1 MVTRAD
7 GKLDVTRIS
16 AIVDQIVWLRA
27 QGFEV
32 ILVSSGAVA
41 GGRSELCIDRRLDCV
56 EQRQLFSA
64 IGQVKLMG
72 LYYDLFREHGLHIGQ
87 LLTMKESFATRREYL
102 NQRTCMTVMLDNGV
116 VPIVNENDTASITE
130 LMFTDND
137 ELSGLVATKMGA
149 DALIILT
156 NVDGIYSGN
165 PNNPD
170 SRLIRTVESDTDL
183 SQYIGQQRS
192 GFGRGGMLTKHRIV
206 RKVADE
212 GIRVVIANGKAP
224 EIIPRLFTQP
234 DTTPHTTFIPNAT
247 ATSQV
252 KKWIAHSESFTKG
265 SVTVNEQAALAL
277 TADKAASLLLVGVE
291 QIDGQF
297 EEGDLIAITDNQGQR
312 IAIGRSAYAADE
324 ARALIGTHNVKPL
337 VHYDYMYME

>member
-32 ILVSSGAVA
+32 VLVSSGAVA

-116 VPIVNENDTASITE
+116 VPSVNENDTASITE
-130 LMFTDND
+130 LMFTDNA
-137 ELSGLVATKMGA
+137 ELSGLVATMMGA

-192 GFGRGGMLTKHRIV
+192 GFGRGGMLTKHRIA